1 MPRGIDHLVLCVND
15 LKKARIIYE
24 TMGFTMTPQAQHP
37 FGTGNTLVQLD
48 GCFLEVLSVT
58 KPEDI
63 FEASGEDFSFPAFN
77 RDYLKAGEGMSM
89 LVLDSRDEQADRAE
103 FLGKDLHVYPP
114 FEFKRQT
121 IMPSGEQATVGFSL
135 TFLGD
140 PALKKLAFF
149 TCKQWR
155 PDLFWKPEYQHHANG
170 ALTIADVFVVAPNT
184 KKAVAFLAA
193 FADAPQTETAPGVVS
208 VNTTRG
214 NLSVFTPDAFNSR
227 FPNTLNGKDTSSAF
241 FAGFD
246 IKVDDIA
253 TTEVLWAKNEI
264 SYQVDDECTWLAPSE
279 GFGCV
284 ISLSA

>member
-58 KPEDI
+58 KPDDI
-63 FEASGEDFSFPAFN
+63 FEASGEGFSFPAFN
-77 RDYLKAGEGMSM
+77 QDYLKAGEGMSM
-89 LVLDSRDEQADRAE
+89 LVLDSHDESADRAE
-103 FLGKDLHVYPP
+103 FLDKGLHVYAP
-114 FEFKRQT
+114 FDFQRQT
-121 IMPSGEQATVGFSL
+121 TLPSGETTTVGFSL
-135 TFLGD
+135 TFVGAPKLE
-140 PALKKLAFF
+140 KLAFF

-170 ALTIADVFVVAPNT
+170 ALTIADVYVVSPDINNA
-184 KKAVAFLAA
+184 AAFLAA
-193 FADAPQTETAPGVVS
+193 FADAPWSESGPGVVS
-208 VNTTRG
+208 VKTTRG
-214 NLSVFTPDAFNSR
+214 NLSVFTPDAFNHH
-227 FPNTLNGKDTSSAF
+227 FPDSLNDKDTSSAF

-246 IKVDDIA
+246 LKVDDIA
-253 TTEVLWAKNEI
+253 TTEALWTKNEI
-264 SYQVDDECTWLAPSE
+264 SYQVDEDRTWLPPDE

>member
-15 LKKARIIYE
+15 LKKARIAYE
-24 TMGFTMTPQAQHP
+24 TLGFTMTPQAQHP

-58 KPEDI
+58 KPEDV
-63 FEASGEDFSFPAFN
+63 FEATGDNFSFPAFN
-77 RDYLKAGEGMSM
+77 REYLNHREGMSM
-89 LVLDSRDEQADRAE
+89 LVLDSNDEKADRAE
-103 FLGKDLHVYPP
+103 FIDKGLHVYAP
-114 FEFKRQT
+114 FDFQRQT
-121 IMPSGEQATVGFSL
+121 TLPTGEQVTVGFSL

-140 PALKKLAFF
+140 PDLEDLAFF

-155 PDLFWKPEYQHHANG
+155 PDLFWKSEYQTHANG
-170 ALTIADVFVVAPNT
+170 ARTIADVYVVAPDII
-184 KKAVAFLAA
+184 KAADFLAA
-193 FADAPQTETAPGVVS
+193 FSDAPQNETAPGVMS
-208 VNTTRG
+208 IQTTRG
-214 NLSVFTPDAFNSR
+214 NLSAFTPEAFDR
-227 FPNTLNGKDTSSAF
+227 QFPGAFSHVETKAPF

-253 TTEVLWAKNEI
+253 STEALWTKNEI
-264 SYQVDDECTWLAPSE
+264 AYRVDDECTWLAPNE

>member
-1 MPRGIDHLVLCVND
+1 MSRGIDHLVLCVND

-63 FEASGEDFSFPAFN
+63 IEASGENFSFPAFN
-77 RDYLKAGEGMSM
+77 RDYLKIGEGMSM
-89 LVLDSRDEQADRAE
+89 LVLDSSDENADRTD
-103 FLGKDLHVYPP
+103 FLDKGLHVYPP
-114 FEFKRQT
+114 FDFQRQT
-121 IMPSGEQATVGFSL
+121 TLPSGEQATVGFSL

-140 PALKKLAFF
+140 PALEKLAFF

-170 ALTIADVFVVAPNT
+170 ALTIADVFVVAPDVN
-184 KKAVAFLAA
+184 KAAAFLAA
-193 FADAPQTETAPGVVS
+193 FADAPQTETGPGIIS
-208 VNTTRG
+208 VKTTRG
-214 NLSVFTPDAFNSR
+214 NLSVFTPDAFNRR
-227 FPNTLNGKDTSSAF
+227 FPDALNETDTSSAI

-246 IKVDDIA
+246 LKVDDIA
-253 TTEVLWAKNEI
+253 TTEALWAKNEI
-264 SYQVDDECTWLAPSE
+264 SFHVDDECTWLTPTE

-284 ISLSA
+284 ISLSV

>member
-24 TMGFTMTPQAQHP
+24 IMGFTMTPQAQHP

-103 FLGKDLHVYPP
+103 FLSKDLHVYPP

-121 IMPSGEQATVGFSL
+121 TMPSGKQATVGFSL

-140 PALKKLAFF
+140 PALEKLAFF
-149 TCKQWR
+149 TCKHWR
-155 PDLFWKPEYQHHANG
+155 PDLFWKPEYQRHSNG
-170 ALTIADVFVVAPNT
+170 ALTIVDVFVVAPNT

-193 FADAPQTETAPGVVS
+193 FADAPQTETAPGILN

-214 NLSVFTPDAFNSR
+214 NLSVFTPDAFNR
-227 FPNTLNGKDTSSAF
+227 KFPDALNGKDTSSAF
-241 FAGFD
+241 FAGFN

-284 ISLSA
+284 ILLSA